1 MTVTV
6 PHRKTRQEAI
16 QVIDDAMVQLYKAPI
31 MGVEIVDPAKKW
43 VASTMIFSLTGR
55 LGFIEVPLSGT
66 VAVDDQNVTI
76 LCELPAIL
84 KNFVGEE
91 NIRTSV
97 EQKINDY
104 FPPAGPLL
112 PASD

>member
-1 MTVTV
+1 MTVIV
-6 PHRKTRQEAI
+6 QHQKTRDEAV
-16 QVIDDAMVQLYKAPI
+16 QVVNDAVTQLYQSSV
-31 MGVEIVDPAKKW
+31 MGVEIVNPVKKW
-43 VASTMIFSLTGR
+43 DASTMTFSLTGR
-55 LGFIEVPLSGT
+55 LGFIEVPLSGS

-91 NIRTSV
+91 KIRAGI
-97 EQKINDY
+97 EKKINGY
-104 FPPAGPLL
+104 FRPAGPLL